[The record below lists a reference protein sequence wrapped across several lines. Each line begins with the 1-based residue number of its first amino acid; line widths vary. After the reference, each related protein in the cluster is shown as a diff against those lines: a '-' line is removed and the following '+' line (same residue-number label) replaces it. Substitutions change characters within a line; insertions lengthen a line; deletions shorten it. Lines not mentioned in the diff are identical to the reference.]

1 MLTLITKAQR
11 AKRESEMKVTI
22 DTQQDSYDDIHKVY
36 QILANILQR
45 KGNTVS
51 HFTQTAEIAPETPVD
66 TTNLMNMF
74 DTPGS
79 SSSSEKNVP
88 EKAPDFSSFL
98 NLAKDSSTRKEDKA
112 EIEYY

>member
-1 MLTLITKAQR
+1 
-11 AKRESEMKVTI
+11 MKVTI
-22 DTQQDSYDDIHKVY
+22 DTQHDSYEDIHKVY

-45 KGNTVS
+45 KGNNVPTEYEHVQDTPS
-51 HFTQTAEIAPETPVD
+51 ETPVD

-74 DTPGS
+74 DAPA
-79 SSSSEKNVP
+79 SSSEKNIP

-98 NLAKDSSTRKEDKA
+98 NLTKETSLRKEEKA

>member
-1 MLTLITKAQR
+1 
-11 AKRESEMKVTI
+11 MKVTI
-22 DTQQDSYDDIHKVY
+22 DTQHDSYEDIHKVY

-45 KGNTVS
+45 KGNNVPAFSEST
-51 HFTQTAEIAPETPVD
+51 PETPID

-74 DTPGS
+74 DAPS
-79 SSSSEKNVP
+79 SSPSFEKNIP

-98 NLAKDSSTRKEDKA
+98 NLTKESIAKKEDKA

>member
-1 MLTLITKAQR
+1 
-11 AKRESEMKVTI
+11 MKVTI
-22 DTQQDSYDDIHKVY
+22 DTQHDSYEDIHKVY

-45 KGNTVS
+45 KGNNVPAFSEST
-51 HFTQTAEIAPETPVD
+51 PETPID

-74 DTPGS
+74 DSPS
-79 SSSSEKNVP
+79 PSSEKNIP

-98 NLAKDSSTRKEDKA
+98 NLTKETSAKKEEKV

>member
-1 MLTLITKAQR
+1 
-11 AKRESEMKVTI
+11 MKVTI
-22 DTQQDSYDDIHKVY
+22 DTQQDSYEDIHKVY

-45 KGNTVS
+45 KGNN
-51 HFTQTAEIAPETPVD
+51 IAGFPENTPEAPVD

-74 DTPGS
+74 DAPS
-79 SSSSEKNVP
+79 SSSSLEKSIP

-98 NLAKDSSTRKEDKA
+98 NLTKETTAKKEEKM

>member
-1 MLTLITKAQR
+1 MLISTIGQQEARK
-11 AKRESEMKVTI
+11 EFEMKVTI
-22 DTQQDSYDDIHKVY
+22 DTQQDSYEDIHKVY

-45 KGNTVS
+45 KGNNIS
-51 HFTQTAEIAPETPVD
+51 NLSSIHESASETPVD

-74 DTPGS
+74 DSPTS
-79 SSSSEKNVP
+79 SSDKNIP

-98 NLAKDSSTRKEDKA
+98 NLAKETSTKKEERA